1 MQAPILSD
9 GLCIRPLVDADID
22 PFVAA
27 ARESVDT
34 VGAWMPWCLA
44 TYSAKEAKVWIDEC
58 VANLAARSAYDM
70 GIFSHDGATF
80 LGGIGVNQISWR
92 WNYGNVGYWVRQSC
106 QRRGIAPRA
115 VRAAAQFG
123 FGYLKLTRLEIV
135 VAIGNKPSRRVAERV
150 GATFECIARNRLVLN
165 DRPIDA
171 AVYSLIP
178 GPLAK

>member
-1 MQAPILSD
+1 MHAPILSD
-9 GLCIRPLVDADID
+9 GLCIRPLVAADID

-34 VGAWMPWCLA
+34 VGAWMPWCTA
-44 TYSAKEAKVWIDEC
+44 TYTATEARAWIDEC
-58 VANLAARSAYDM
+58 TANIAARSAYDM
-70 GIFSHDGATF
+70 GIFSPDGATL

-106 QRRGIAPRA
+106 QRKGVAPRA

-123 FGYLKLTRLEIV
+123 FGYLKLTRLELV
-135 VAIGNKPSRRVAERV
+135 VAVGNEPSRKVAERV
-150 GATFECIARNRLVLN
+150 GATFECIARNRLMLHEQ
-165 DRPIDA
+165 PIDA

-178 GPLAK
+178 EQLA